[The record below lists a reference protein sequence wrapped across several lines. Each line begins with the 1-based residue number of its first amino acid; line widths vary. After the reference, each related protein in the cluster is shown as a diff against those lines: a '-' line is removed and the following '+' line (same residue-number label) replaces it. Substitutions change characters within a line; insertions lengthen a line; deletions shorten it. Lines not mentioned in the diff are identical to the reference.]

1 MFVFENEGQDCMA
14 GFGIHVCTR
23 IVHDAEKIAD
33 SSLSRCGLSSIRPC
47 EGESDRPLPA
57 LG

>member
-1 MFVFENEGQDCMA
+1 MFENEGQDCMA

-33 SSLSRCGLSSIRPC
+33 SSLSRCGLSSIRPR